1 MADIDAVLAGLTAE
15 ELNEMESIGPK
26 GHLGRHLLDALDRAA
41 GGPGAARGFCVLDG
55 TVNGNGGQ
63 FWFSVTTSV
72 TESSR
77 GGLLNTKPLPAW
89 SHQRSRGIQA

>member
-41 GGPGAARGFCVLDG
+41 GGPGAARGFYVLDG

-63 FWFSVTTSV
+63 FYVLRDDLSD
-72 TESSR
+72 R
-77 GGLLNTKPLPAW
+77 ILKRRAPQ
-89 SHQRSRGIQA
+89 H

>member
-63 FWFSVTTSV
+63 FCVLRDDLSDRVLKRRT
-72 TESSR
+72 
-77 GGLLNTKPLPAW
+77 PQ
-89 SHQRSRGIQA
+89 H